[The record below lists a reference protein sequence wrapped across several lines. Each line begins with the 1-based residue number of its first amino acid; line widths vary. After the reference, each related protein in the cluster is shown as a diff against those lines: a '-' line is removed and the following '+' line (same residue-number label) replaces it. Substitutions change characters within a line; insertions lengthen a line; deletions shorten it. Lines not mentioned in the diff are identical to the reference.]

1 MMIKNVSKTNDLK
14 LLFNQEFNFI
24 SDLLDNVNL
33 PSEKTDDS
41 GIIIFYVL
49 SILQIECWNYF
60 HLQLLVHSSLG
71 SNIQMVFCD

>member
-41 GIIIFYVL
+41 GIIIFHVL
-49 SILQIECWNYF
+49 LILRIECWNYF